1 MWHFLKLREEG
12 VGMDPIHDNFFVQD
26 TANLAESLVR
36 ETLQNSLDARLD
48 EATQVRVRFSLNTVP
63 GAKKAV
69 FKKYIS
75 EIIPHLAAAKPN
87 LADTCNS
94 TAEAQFLVIEDFG
107 TKGLLGD
114 TVSNRD
120 IKSGFSNFWRHVGKT
135 EKGSGKGGAFGIG
148 KVVIPMSSSA
158 CTFFGITIR
167 HAGDK
172 SGFPLFMGQSMLPQR
187 TVNGIAY
194 EQFVLFGFQPEPG
207 RAVVPLDEKQQCKE
221 FADLAGFTRQ
231 NEPGTSIAIPYPS
244 TKVEWDKV
252 FTAIMKHYFQPI
264 LSEDLQVEYVKDSNG
279 PAIIIDKKGLLDNA
293 AKVGQDFPHHIKFV
307 DESIKKPDSEFI
319 TIKGKENNSELT
331 SSHFSEK
338 DLISI
343 RKIYAEGKL
352 LCFKLE
358 VFVKPKTGKPG
369 FFPLKLF
376 IRKSPDGV
384 DGVDLYV
391 RNGISVYNNST
402 FKGQRSSFAL
412 ELVQEK
418 NHLSE
423 LLRLSEGPA
432 HNQWYI
438 TSPRAAEVYS
448 DSDSVIRLCR
458 SSLYRLHDVLCVGEE
473 KEDIKALASFFSVG
487 MPELTKKSAPFT
499 ITTHKDGYVFVRKSP
514 GPDVPLV
521 TGISYSVNI
530 AYEKV
535 GRGKRYSRSDFSL
548 GETGEEIKART
559 KHATFIYDTVGNSVT
574 LTPTSEDFELKVGPF
589 DTNRNL
595 DVRANYTK

>member
-63 GAKKAV
+63 SAKKSV

-87 LADTCNS
+87 LANTCNS
-94 TAEAQFLVIEDFG
+94 AVEAQFLVIEDFG

-120 IKSGFSNFWRHVGKT
+120 ISSGFSNFWRHVGKT

-158 CTFFGITIR
+158 CTFFGVTIR
-167 HAGDK
+167 HTGDK

-187 TVNGIAY
+187 TLDSIAY
-194 EQFVLFGFQPEPG
+194 EPFVLFGFQSEPG
-207 RAVVPLDEKQQCKE
+207 RAVVPFERQQCKE
-221 FADLAGFTRQ
+221 FADLAGLTRQ

-264 LSEDLQVEYVKDSNG
+264 LSGDLVVEYVEYLGGKT
-279 PAIIIDKKGLLDNA
+279 ITIDKKGLLDNA
-293 AKVGQDFPHHIKFV
+293 SKVDPQFPDQIKFV

-319 TIKGKENNSELT
+319 TIKGNVNNSELT
-331 SSHFSEK
+331 SSRFSEE
-338 DLISI
+338 DLISM
-343 RKIYAEGKL
+343 RKNYSEGKL

-358 VFVKPKTGKPG
+358 VFVRPKTGQSG
-369 FFPLKLF
+369 LFPLKLF
-376 IRKSPDGV
+376 IRKSPEDV

-402 FKGQRSSFAL
+402 YKGQRASFAL
-412 ELVQEK
+412 ELVQDK
-418 NHLSE
+418 DHLSE

-438 TSPRAAEVYS
+438 TSSRAAEVYS
-448 DSDSVIRLCR
+448 NSNEAIKLCR
-458 SSLYRLHDVLCVGEE
+458 NALSRLHDILCVGEE
-473 KEDIKALASFFSVG
+473 KEDQNALSLFFPVG
-487 MPELTKKSAPFT
+487 MPELPKKSAPFKL
-499 ITTHKDGYVFVRKSP
+499 TTNNEGFVFVRKSSN
-514 GPDVPLV
+514 PDAPAVV
-521 TGISYSVNI
+521 GNSYSVTI

-535 GRGKRYSRSDFSL
+535 GRGPGYSKSDFSL
-548 GETGEEIKART
+548 GEGIGEIKART
-559 KHATFIYDTVGNSVT
+559 RQATFTYDPAGNSLT
-574 LTPTSEDFELKVGPF
+574 LNPTSEDFELKVGPF

>member
-87 LADTCNS
+87 LANICNS
-94 TAEAQFLVIEDFG
+94 TIDAQFLVIEDFG

-158 CTFFGITIR
+158 CTFFGITVR
-167 HAGDK
+167 HDGDK

-187 TVNGIAY
+187 TLDGITY
-194 EQFVLFGFQPEPG
+194 EPFVLYGSQSEPG
-207 RAVVPLDEKQQCKE
+207 RAVVPFEKQECKE
-221 FADLAGFTRQ
+221 FADLAGLTRQ
-231 NEPGTSIAIPYPS
+231 KEPGTSIAIPYPS

-264 LSEDLQVEYVKDSNG
+264 LSGDLVVEYVEESAGKT
-279 PAIIIDKKGLLDNA
+279 ITIDKKGLLDNA
-293 AKVGQDFPHHIKFV
+293 SKVDPQFPDQIKFV

-319 TIKGKENNSELT
+319 TIKGNENNSEL
-331 SSHFSEK
+331 SSSRFSDE
-338 DLISI
+338 DLILM
-343 RKIYAEGKL
+343 RKNYSEGKL

-358 VFVKPKTGKPG
+358 VFVRPKTGQSR
-369 FFPLKLF
+369 FFPLRLF
-376 IRKSPDGV
+376 IRKSPDDI

-402 FKGQRSSFAL
+402 YKGQRASFAL
-412 ELVQEK
+412 ELVQDK
-418 NHLSE
+418 DHLSE

-448 DSDSVIRLCR
+448 NSSDAIRLCR
-458 SSLYRLHDVLCVGEE
+458 NALSRLHDILCVGEE
-473 KEDIKALASFFSVG
+473 KEDETALSSFFPVG
-487 MPELTKKSAPFT
+487 MPELPKKSAPFK
-499 ITTHKDGYVFVRKSP
+499 ITTNNDGFAFVRKSLD
-514 GPDVPLV
+514 PDAPAVVGNSFLV
-521 TGISYSVNI
+521 AIVYR
-530 AYEKV
+530 KV
-535 GRGKRYSRSDFSL
+535 GKGKGYSRSDFIL
-548 GETGEEIKART
+548 GEGDGEIKART
-559 KHATFIYDTVGNSVT
+559 KLAAFTYENKGNGLTV
-574 LTPTSEDFELKVGPF
+574 TPTSEDFELKVGPF
-589 DTNRNL
+589 DTNR
-595 DVRANYTK
+595 DFEVSANYI